1 VLSVDLVRA
10 RKKKDQ
16 LELPAVRPE
25 ERLRAL
31 ALAEQLLSL
40 YAASVGETRAAIA
53 AQLDLVPHAAKE
65 QRTFRALAKLAED
78 EAEFESQPPL
88 DPAETRRAV
97 FTHAAA
103 RWRRGEVPTQT
114 RRAVLEVV
122 GAELG
127 QPPEVVERALF
138 ADLRDEERLVRAPT
152 VDARALVTRWPR
164 AEAQAVLL
172 RATRLSI
179 TFRAANAAGARAL
192 FRRLKFHRLLFT
204 LQAEEGGRHR
214 VELDGPAS
222 LFEASTRYGLEL
234 ALVLPLLDEL
244 AEFELRADVR
254 WGKEKQPLT
263 FTMVGGF
270 ARAAAATPTA
280 ALPGSAPPADAG
292 ANPSALSDELQRLV
306 EQLHALDRGWR
317 AAPAEAMI
325 ALPGVGLVVPD
336 LTLTHPDGRV
346 AHVEVMGHWSR
357 AAVWRRVELIEAGAT
372 APLVVAASERLRVSE
387 EVLPPDAPGCLYVY
401 KGVMRAG
408 ALLER
413 VERVARVV
421 R

>member
-1 VLSVDLVRA
+1 MLSVDLVRA

-25 ERLRAL
+25 ERLRAH
-31 ALAEQLLSL
+31 ALAEQILAL
-40 YAASVGETRAAIA
+40 YAASVGESRATLA
-53 AQLDLVPHAAKE
+53 AQLELVPHAAKE
-65 QRTFRALAKLAED
+65 QRTFRALAKLADD

-88 DPAETRRAV
+88 DPAETRRVV
-97 FTHAAA
+97 FTHAAL

-114 RRAVLEVV
+114 RRAVLEAV
-122 GAELG
+122 GVELG

-138 ADLRDEERLVRAPT
+138 ADLRDEERLVRAPAI
-152 VDARALVTRWPR
+152 DARALVARWPR

-204 LQAEEGGRHR
+204 LHAEPDGRHR
-214 VELDGPAS
+214 VELDGPAA

-263 FTMVGGF
+263 FTMAGGF
-270 ARAAAATPTA
+270 SRAATGALPTTGAADTNPSNPSPA
-280 ALPGSAPPADAG
+280 ALT
-292 ANPSALSDELQRLV
+292 DELQRLV

-317 AAPAEAMI
+317 AAPADAMI

-357 AAVWRRVELIEAGAT
+357 AAVWRRVELIEAGVT

-413 VERVARVV
+413 VERVARPP

>member
-1 VLSVDLVRA
+1 VLSVDLVRV

-31 ALAEQLLSL
+31 ALAEQILAL
-40 YAASVGETRAAIA
+40 YAASVGESRAAIA
-53 AQLDLVPHAAKE
+53 AQLELVPHAAKE
-65 QRTFRALAKLAED
+65 QRTFRALAKLADD

-97 FTHAAA
+97 FEHAAA
-103 RWRRGEVPTQT
+103 RWRRGEIPTQA
-114 RRAVLEVV
+114 RRAVLEAV
-122 GAELG
+122 GVELG

-138 ADLRDEERLVRAPT
+138 ADLRDEERLVHAPA

-179 TFRAANAAGARAL
+179 SFRAANAAGARAL

-204 LQAEEGGRHR
+204 LHAEPDGRHR
-214 VELDGPAS
+214 VELDGPAA

-244 AEFELRADVR
+244 AEYELRADVR

-263 FTMVGGF
+263 FAMTGGF
-270 ARAAAATPTA
+270 ARAAEAAPAPIPDAPAPAGASAATLTE
-280 ALPGSAPPADAG
+280 
-292 ANPSALSDELQRLV
+292 ELQRLV
-306 EQLHALDRGWR
+306 GQLRALDRGWH

-336 LTLTHPDGRV
+336 LTLTHHDGRV

-408 ALLER
+408 ALLDR
-413 VERVARVV
+413 VERVARAPT
-421 R
+421 